1 MNNLQQIYY
10 KQFRIIFLLIIL
22 ILYFFPGC
30 AGNSSRGKLDFVTF
44 EEENFLGQELVKES
58 KKQLPL
64 IQDPEISSFFEH
76 IANEIGE
83 NSEWKG
89 LTYSVYIV
97 DLPDYNHFSLPGGSI
112 YLFRGL
118 VELAS
123 NVNEV
128 ALVIAHEIAHIAS
141 RDAIDRISVKY
152 SFALAAQSVMGNNP
166 EIPKQIVAS
175 LYSSGTI
182 LDYPEEAEL
191 LADIKAIQYAWK
203 TNYDPTGL
211 VKVLEK
217 ISIAEKNTPDLVKLL
232 NYTHPLAGTRFKAIQ
247 PEISRLAK
255 KNNLIKDLPE
265 FNRIKELLKN
275 SRE

>member
-1 MNNLQQIYY
+1 MNKLQQIYY
-10 KQFRIIFLLIIL
+10 RQFSIIFLL

-30 AGNSSRGKLDFVTF
+30 AGNSNRGKLDFITF
-44 EEENFLGQELVKES
+44 EEETFLGQELVKES

-64 IQDPEISSFFEH
+64 IQNPEISSFLEH

-89 LTYSVYIV
+89 LNYSVFIV

-118 VELAS
+118 IELAS

-128 ALVIAHEIAHIAS
+128 ALIIAHEIAHIAS
-141 RDAIDRISVKY
+141 RDAIDRISEKY

-166 EIPKQIVAS
+166 EIPKQIVAT
-175 LYSSGTI
+175 LYSTGTI

-191 LADIKAIQYAWK
+191 LADIKAVQYAWK

-211 VKVLEK
+211 VNVLEK
-217 ISIAEKNTPDLVKLL
+217 INIAEKNAPELVKLL
-232 NYTHPLAGTRFKAIQ
+232 NYTHPFADTRFKAIQ
-247 PEISRLAK
+247 PEISRLVK
-255 KNNLIKDLPE
+255 KNGLIKDLPE

-275 SRE
+275 SQQ

>member
-1 MNNLQQIYY
+1 MIKKRLLLV
-10 KQFRIIFLLIIL
+10 KRFWIIFLLI
-22 ILYFFPGC
+22 LYIFPGC
-30 AGNSSRGKLDFVTF
+30 AGNSSRGKLAFVTF
-44 EEENFLGQELVKES
+44 EEETFLGQELVKES
-58 KKQLPL
+58 QKQLPL
-64 IQDPEISSFFEH
+64 IQDHEITSFFEN
-76 IANEIGE
+76 IANKIGE

-112 YLFRGL
+112 FLFRGL

-123 NVNEV
+123 SVNEV

-141 RDAIDRISVKY
+141 RDAIDRISEKY
-152 SFALAAQSVMGNNP
+152 TFSFASQSVMGNNP

-175 LYSSGTI
+175 LYSTGTI

-191 LADIKAIQYAWK
+191 LADIKAVQYAWK

-211 VKVLEK
+211 IKLLEK
-217 ISIAEKNTPDLVKLL
+217 ISVAEKNAPELIKLL
-232 NYTHPLAGTRFKAIQ
+232 DYTHPLATTRFKAIQ
-247 PEISRLAK
+247 PEISRLSDK
-255 KNNLIKDLPE
+255 KDLIKDLPE

-275 SRE
+275 SKE